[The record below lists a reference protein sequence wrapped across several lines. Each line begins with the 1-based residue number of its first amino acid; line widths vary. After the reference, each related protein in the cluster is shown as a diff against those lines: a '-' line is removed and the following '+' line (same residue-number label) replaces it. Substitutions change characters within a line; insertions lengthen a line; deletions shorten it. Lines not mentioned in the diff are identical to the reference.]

1 MLHTRPEVNVCSW
14 DDRSKA
20 VSAPLHCS
28 CPGWSSQNRTASQAD
43 QRKSGSP
50 KHPQLRLTNLLFG
63 GTSATVKSAPLIMS
77 RSCSVKHH
85 GRVTYD
91 ADVLKTFWEKR
102 IELHMEQLQ
111 KEDMRIRRSALD
123 RLRDEWAR
131 QLERRN
137 QMLQSSREAPP
148 QPAPPGTPALRAG
161 DQPAA

>member
-1 MLHTRPEVNVCSW
+1 
-14 DDRSKA
+14 
-20 VSAPLHCS
+20 
-28 CPGWSSQNRTASQAD
+28 
-43 QRKSGSP
+43 
-50 KHPQLRLTNLLFG
+50 
-63 GTSATVKSAPLIMS
+63 MS
-77 RSCSVKHH
+77 RGCSVKHH

-137 QMLQSSREAPP
+137 QMLQSPGRRPRR
-148 QPAPPGTPALRAG
+148 APPGTPTLRAG

>member
-1 MLHTRPEVNVCSW
+1 
-14 DDRSKA
+14 
-20 VSAPLHCS
+20 
-28 CPGWSSQNRTASQAD
+28 
-43 QRKSGSP
+43 
-50 KHPQLRLTNLLFG
+50 
-63 GTSATVKSAPLIMS
+63 MS
-77 RSCSVKHH
+77 RSHSMKHH

-91 ADVLKTFWEKR
+91 ADVLKMFWEKK

-148 QPAPPGTPALRAG
+148 QPAPPGTSALRAG